1 MVASQPLEVDA
12 GPSGNLP
19 GFVEMQ
25 HDRLGARAEC
35 PDLAVQCLERRDAQT
50 GIGPF
55 GAFTKQEFAAVSD
68 DIVVAAVGDL
78 GVEAQRTVVR
88 RVWDIGM
95 DKELVPADAIDAR

>member
-1 MVASQPLEVDA
+1 MVAGQSLEEDTCPP
-12 GPSGNLP
+12 GDLP

-25 HDRLGARAEC
+25 NDRLGTGTKG
-35 PDLAVQCLERRDAQT
+35 PDLAVQRLERRDAEPR
-50 GIGPF
+50 IRSF
-55 GAFTKQEFAAVSD
+55 GTFTKQEFAAVSD

-88 RVWDIGM
+88 RVRDIGM